1 MEEQTRRQK
10 TNMARERVTTK
21 PNPSGRE
28 TEWPRSTAVTG
39 LAVEEAEEQVLP
51 EVLEAAD
58 AADSEAEE
66 EVEIET
72 ESDEGA
78 DPITL
83 YLQEIGA
90 FPLLSR
96 EGEVELA
103 RKKEEGEKRILEE
116 VFSAPIALRYV
127 IDVAEKVR
135 GEELKIGDV
144 VNFTDDDAAGALHEV
159 YRKDFLT
166 AVAKIRRWSHSRERL
181 ARKSG
186 RVRVQKGA
194 RERWE
199 KLVQQKQ
206 REIVEGLTELGI
218 ANVHVE
224 TIVSQL
230 KHTHARLASLEDRLR
245 RTSGKRAVPVLAEI
259 RLIERQAGLRSEEM
273 KRRVRA
279 IEEGEAKV
287 NRAKKELTEANLRL
301 VVSIAK
307 KFVNRGLQFLDLV
320 QEGNLGLMKAVEKF
334 DYRLGYRFSTYASWW
349 IRQAITRGITDTGRT
364 IRIPVHVVETRN
376 KLIRIARHLQRKL
389 GREPFPEEIAKS
401 MGLQVKEVRRIIRL
415 EGEPVSLE
423 TPVGDDG
430 ESFLGDFI
438 ENRQIPKPLDEAIH
452 LNLQREMQKALAVL
466 PPRQEKVIR
475 MRFGIGELREHTLE
489 ELGER
494 FSITRERIRQIEEKA
509 LRKLRSPLG
518 ARKSPARI
526 DLGTPGVQGL
536 VSY

>member
-1 MEEQTRRQK
+1 
-10 TNMARERVTTK
+10 MARERVTTK

-28 TEWPRSTAVTG
+28 TGWPTRNAAVTG
-39 LAVEEAEEQVLP
+39 LAVEEAEEQVP
-51 EVLEAAD
+51 EVLESAD

-66 EVEIET
+66 EGEIET
-72 ESDEGA
+72 EPDEGA

-103 RKKEEGEKRILEE
+103 RKMEEGEKRILEE

-135 GEELKIGDV
+135 REELKIGDV
-144 VNFTDDDAAGALHEV
+144 VNITDDDAAAGALQEA

-166 AVAKIRRWSHSRERL
+166 AVAKIRRWSRSRERL
-181 ARKSG
+181 SGKSG

-194 RERWE
+194 RERLE
-199 KLVQQKQ
+199 KLLQRKQ

-218 ANVHVE
+218 ANVHIE
-224 TIVSQL
+224 TVVSQL
-230 KHTHARLASLEDRLR
+230 KHTHVRLTSLEDGLR
-245 RTSGKRAVPVLAEI
+245 RTSGKKAVPVLAEI

-273 KRRVRA
+273 KRRVHA

-376 KLIRIARHLQRKL
+376 KLIRIARHLQRSL

-430 ESFLGDFI
+430 ESSLEDFI

-526 DLGTPGVQGL
+526 DLRAPRVQGL

>member
-1 MEEQTRRQK
+1 
-10 TNMARERVTTK
+10 MARERVTTR
-21 PNPSGRE
+21 PNPGARE
-28 TEWPRSTAVTG
+28 TEWPTRNAPVTD
-39 LAVEEAEEQVLP
+39 LAVEEAEDQVLP

-58 AADSEAEE
+58 AAESEPEE

-72 ESDEGA
+72 EPDQGA

-116 VFSAPIALRYV
+116 VFSSPIARRYI
-127 IDVAEKVR
+127 IDIAEKIR
-135 GEELKIGDV
+135 REELRIGDV
-144 VNFTDDDAAGALHEV
+144 VNITDDDAAAAALQEA
-159 YRKDFLT
+159 YRTDFLM
-166 AVAKIRRWSHSRERL
+166 AVAKIRRWSRSCERL
-181 ARKSG
+181 ATKAG
-186 RVRVQKGA
+186 RVRIRKGA
-194 RERWE
+194 RERFE
-199 KLVQQKQ
+199 KVLQQKQ
-206 REIVEGLTELGI
+206 REIVESLAELGI
-218 ANVHVE
+218 ATVHIE
-224 TIVSQL
+224 NIVSQL
-230 KHTHARLASLEDRLR
+230 KHIHARLGALEDKLPRA
-245 RTSGKRAVPVLAEI
+245 SGKKAVPVLAEI
-259 RLIERQAGLRSEEM
+259 RLIERQAGLRSAEV
-273 KRRVRA
+273 KRRVHA
-279 IEEGEAKV
+279 IEEGESKV

-389 GREPFPEEIAKS
+389 GREPFPEEIAKT

-430 ESFLGDFI
+430 ESSLGDFI
-438 ENRQIPKPLDEAIH
+438 ENRQIPKPLDEAMH

-475 MRFGIGELREHTLE
+475 MRFGIGEVREHTLE

-518 ARKSPARI
+518 TRKSPARI
-526 DLGTPGVQGL
+526 DLRTPGVQGL

>member
-1 MEEQTRRQK
+1 
-10 TNMARERVTTK
+10 MARERATTK
-21 PNPSGRE
+21 LNEGARANSWSTRE
-28 TEWPRSTAVTG
+28 STAADS
-39 LAVEEAEEQVLP
+39 AVEETEEQVLP
-51 EVLEAAD
+51 EVLEATDPAE
-58 AADSEAEE
+58 SEPEE

-72 ESDEGA
+72 ETDEGA

-96 EGEVELA
+96 AGEVELA
-103 RKKEEGEKRILEE
+103 RKKEEGEMRVLEE
-116 VFSAPIALRYV
+116 VFSSPIALRYV
-127 IDVAEKVR
+127 MDLAEKVKR
-135 GEELKIGDV
+135 EELKIGDV
-144 VNFTDDDAAGALHEV
+144 VSFTDDDAASAELQEA
-159 YRKDFLT
+159 YRTDFLMT
-166 AVAKIRRWSHSRERL
+166 VAKIRRWSRSCERL
-181 ARKSG
+181 ATKSG
-186 RVRVQKGA
+186 RVRIRKSQ
-194 RERWE
+194 RERFE
-199 KLVQQKQ
+199 KALQQKQ
-206 REIVEGLTELGI
+206 REIIQGLAELGI
-218 ANVHVE
+218 ANVHTENV
-224 TIVSQL
+224 VSHL
-230 KHTHARLASLEDRLR
+230 KQMHARLAALEEKLR
-245 RTSGKRAVPVLAEI
+245 RTPGKKAAPILAEI
-259 RLIERQAGLRSEEM
+259 RLIERQAGLPGSEV
-273 KRRVRA
+273 KRRAYA
-279 IEEGEAKV
+279 IEEGESKV

-389 GREPFPEEIAKS
+389 GREPFPEEIAKA

-430 ESFLGDFI
+430 ESSLGDFI
-438 ENRQIPKPLDEAIH
+438 ENRQIPKPLEEAMH

-475 MRFGIGELREHTLE
+475 MRFGIGEVREHTLE

-509 LRKLRSPLG
+509 LRKLRSPRG
-518 ARKSPARI
+518 TRKSPGRI
-526 DLGTPGVQGL
+526 DLRAPGGQESL
-536 VSY
+536 SY